1 MNFRKACNVYWKEAA
16 KTGILQDKMSHP
28 QFAAKGIHLMI
39 P

>member
-1 MNFRKACNVYWKEAA
+1 MNFRKAGNVYWEEAA
-16 KTGILQDKMSHP
+16 KTGSQNKMSHP